1 LLRWTERCFCVAG
14 IAALGFAT
22 FTLLEGKLYQSYQT
36 YAFHQALV
44 KRPAS
49 VAGFLIQWEERL
61 GLRFSRP
68 KQTRPQEAAEADGNL
83 ESTTAELPSPP
94 VLSTWTQL
102 PPQDS
107 SLGLLQIPRLRLSV
121 VILEGD
127 DDRTLRLGAGHL
139 RGTALPGQPGN
150 FAVAAHRD
158 TYFRV
163 LKDIRKDDAI
173 RVTTLQGSFD
183 YVVQSTEIVQPSD
196 TKVMRASSRP
206 SLTLI
211 TCFPFYFV
219 GPAPQRFIVHATQA
233 DSTLAN
239 TG

>member
-1 LLRWTERCFCVAG
+1 M
-14 IAALGFAT
+14 GFAAFT
-22 FTLLEGKLYQSYQT
+22 FLEGELYQSYQT
-36 YAFHQALV
+36 YAFSQALF

-49 VAGFLIQWEERL
+49 LAGFLIQWKERL
-61 GLRFSRP
+61 GLRSSRL
-68 KQTRPQEAAEADGNL
+68 KLARLQEAAEANANR
-83 ESTTAELPSPP
+83 ESMTADLPTPP

-102 PPQDS
+102 PPRNS

-127 DDRTLRLGAGHL
+127 DDGTLRLGAGHL
-139 RGTALPGQPGN
+139 RGTAFPGQPGN

-158 TYFRV
+158 TYFRA

-173 RVTTLQGSFD
+173 HVTTLQGSFD
-183 YVVQSTEIVQPSD
+183 YIVQSTEIVQPRD
-196 TKVMRASSRP
+196 TKVLRASSRP

-233 DSTLAN
+233 STVRDSTLAN